1 MRLPCTK
8 GTVCPYR
15 SEDLDG
21 KLALALLDAHLLEIH
36 HQVRYTLD
44 RDVIEEL
51 YLEENVQ
58 YRSALTKQRE
68 EQYCQ

>member
-1 MRLPCTK
+1 MRLPCTM

-21 KLALALLDAHLLEIH
+21 KLALLDAHLLEIH
-36 HQVRYTLD
+36 HQFGYTLD

-68 EQYCQ
+68 EQYRQ

>member
-1 MRLPCTK
+1 M

-21 KLALALLDAHLLEIH
+21 KLALLDAHLLEIH
-36 HQVRYTLD
+36 RQFGYTSD

-51 YLEENVQ
+51 YLEENV
-58 YRSALTKQRE
+58 
-68 EQYCQ
+68 